1 MRSSSLK
8 NSCGPWLIG
17 LALSSLLLA
26 QGAQGD
32 LGALVAQGNLG
43 EDRITILAAPSPLR
57 VGKVLLNLSLQPEG
71 GPANTRNTDLTLT
84 LKPPG
89 DHPPEGTHHHSGV
102 IHTRA
107 QRQKSTHPGML
118 GALVELPTA
127 GTWQVEVSATRSG
140 KDDVFLFDLEVGPPA
155 SPWVDYAMAFAFPVV
170 GLLIFVWH
178 QRRSLTGARRDT
190 KSS

>member
-71 GPANTRNTDLTLT
+71 GPANT
-84 LKPPG
+84 
-89 DHPPEGTHHHSGV
+89 
-102 IHTRA
+102 
-107 QRQKSTHPGML
+107 
-118 GALVELPTA
+118 
-127 GTWQVEVSATRSG
+127 
-140 KDDVFLFDLEVGPPA
+140 
-155 SPWVDYAMAFAFPVV
+155 
-170 GLLIFVWH
+170 
-178 QRRSLTGARRDT
+178 
-190 KSS
+190 